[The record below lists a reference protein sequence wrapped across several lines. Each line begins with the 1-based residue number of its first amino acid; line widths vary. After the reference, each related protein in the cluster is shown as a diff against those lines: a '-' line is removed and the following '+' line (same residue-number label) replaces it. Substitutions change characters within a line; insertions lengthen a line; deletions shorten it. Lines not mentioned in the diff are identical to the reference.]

1 MGAAATAYFSTLR
14 SHDAQMNVSLDS
26 DVPTNVL
33 AHPEGTQ
40 INDQARATPTLTAQ
54 PVLTGAATG

>member
-1 MGAAATAYFSTLR
+1 MGAAATAHFSTLR

-26 DVPTNVL
+26 NAPTNVL
-33 AHPEGTQ
+33 SHRERTQ
-40 INDQARATPTLTAQ
+40 MNDQARATTALTAQ